1 MKSNTPGLTDLT
13 FDIEQNQPKNQNK
26 NLRLYKPNV
35 IFSLS
40 WQQDECNFI
49 QPLKI

>member
-1 MKSNTPGLTDLT
+1 MKLNTPGLTDLT
-13 FDIEQNQPKNQNK
+13 FDIEQNQPKNYK

-40 WQQDECNFI
+40 WQQDECIFI